1 MERLTNKVA
10 LITGGASG
18 IGAATV
24 ERFHQEG
31 ARVVIADIDEGRGTA
46 LAERLGERALFLR
59 LDVCDE
65 ANWQDAIAATVK
77 TFGALHV
84 LMNNAGIE
92 PVGTIEDITFA
103 QWRQQFAVHS
113 DGAFLGCKYAFPEMR
128 KAGYGSIINIS
139 SSGAAV
145 GYSFVL
151 AYAAAKS
158 AQHALTRSIA
168 AHCRLHNYP
177 IRCNAILPG
186 GILTPMVVEATR
198 SRMNVER
205 PEVQAYFD
213 RLGKPTDIAN
223 MALFLASD
231 EGSYVSGQCLLV
243 DGAMTFSVGD
253 GLHDDRLGPPA
264 H

>member
-1 MERLTNKVA
+1 MERLTGKIA

-18 IGAATV
+18 IGAATA
-24 ERFHQEG
+24 ERFHREG
-31 ARVVIADIDEGRGTA
+31 ACVAIADIDEGRGRA
-46 LAERLGERALFLR
+46 LAERLGERALFQR
-59 LDVCDE
+59 LDVSDE
-65 ANWQDAIAATVK
+65 AHWREAIAATIDS
-77 TFGALHV
+77 FGALHV

-92 PVGTIEDITFA
+92 PAGTIEDTTFA

-128 KAGYGSIINIS
+128 KAGYGSIINVS
-139 SSGAAV
+139 SSGAVV

-186 GILTPMVVEATR
+186 GILTPMVVESTR
-198 SRMNVER
+198 SRMDVER

-213 RLGKPTDIAN
+213 RLGKPADIAN
-223 MALFLASD
+223 VALFLASE
-231 EGSYVSGQCLLV
+231 EGSYVNGQCLLI
-243 DGAMTFSVGD
+243 DGAMTLSVGD